1 LPFWEKCLW
10 RSSLSLLHELIPNVD
25 SVAFLV
31 NPNNAVA
38 ELDASDVQAAAA
50 GALGQKLII
59 VNAGTE
65 VEIVAALMTIAEQRI
80 GGRKLGQQYQP
91 FFDQR
96 SGRYRRSITARREAA
111 NSSARMYF
119 ASHDRVGA
127 TGA

>member
-1 LPFWEKCLW
+1 VVPHARGVL
-10 RSSLSLLHELIPNVD
+10 
-25 SVAFLV
+25 
-31 NPNNAVA
+31 
-38 ELDASDVQAAAA
+38 QAAA

-65 VEIVAALMTIAEQRI
+65 VEIVAAFMTIAEQRV

-91 FFDQR
+91 FLINALPDIGVR
-96 SGRYRRSITARREAA
+96 SRHEAA

-119 ASHDRVGA
+119 ASHDRLGA

>member
-1 LPFWEKCLW
+1 LW

-38 ELDASDVQAAAA
+38 QLDASDVQAAAA

-65 VEIVAALMTIAEQRI
+65 VEIVAAFMTIAEQRI
-80 GGRKLGQQYQP
+80 GGRKLG
-91 FFDQR
+91 R
-96 SGRYRRSITARREAA
+96 STDLFLINALADIGVRSRHVAKRRIHPLACISLHMTVSEPQALEA
-111 NSSARMYF
+111 
-119 ASHDRVGA
+119 DRPR
-127 TGA
+127 